1 MKLENEFS
9 VNVPLE
15 RAWETLLD
23 IQTVAGFL
31 PGAKIEPTDEEGV
44 FKGAMKIRV
53 GPMSISYQGT
63 ARLASVDEENRTV
76 DLEVRAKEA
85 KGQGTAAAVI
95 HNQVVEEGGATRVIA
110 VTDLQ
115 VTGRQAQFGRGI
127 MQDVAGRMLTDFA
140 QRFEAYLLEGGEN
153 GAAATA
159 EPERPPRPPPTRATR
174 RAPPRRAPPRRRRPP
189 PPRRTRSTSAPS
201 SARCRPCATACP
213 PWSCWRCS
221 ASSSASCAPAAASGA
236 ARPCA
241 SGSSSN
247 RRTSTARSGRRP
259 GWRAAGP
266 PCAPR
271 TCPRRP
277 RRAGRR

>member
-140 QRFEAYLLEGGEN
+140 RRFEAHLTD
-153 GAAATA
+153 GAAEAA
-159 EPERPPRPPPTRATR
+159 
-174 RAPPRRAPPRRRRPP
+174 
-189 PPRRTRSTSAPS
+189 
-201 SARCRPCATACP
+201 
-213 PWSCWRCS
+213 
-221 ASSSASCAPAAASGA
+221 APAAAPEPATGDGA
-236 ARPCA
+236 APETPA
-241 SGSSSN
+241 AAPS
-247 RRTSTARSGRRP
+247 
-259 GWRAAGP
+259 RAAAAP
-266 PCAPR
+266 PPPPQEDALDLGSVVGQMPIVRYGAPAAVALIALAVVVLVLA
-271 TCPRRP
+271 
-277 RRAGRR
+277 RRARRKRGFAMRFGISL

>member
-23 IQTVAGFL
+23 IETVAGFL

-53 GPMSISYQGT
+53 GPMSMSYQGT

-95 HNQVVEEGGATRVIA
+95 RNQLVEEDGATRVIA

-140 QRFEAYLLEGGEN
+140 RRFEAYLLEGEN
-153 GAAATA
+153 GAAASA
-159 EPERPPRPPPTRATR
+159 EGEPEPAAAAADSGAAPSAAPSRPA
-174 RAPPRRAPPRRRRPP
+174 PP
-189 PPRRTRSTSAPS
+189 PP
-201 SARCRPCATACP
+201 
-213 PWSCWRCS
+213 
-221 ASSSASCAPAAASGA
+221 APAEEDALDL
-236 ARPCA
+236 
-241 SGSSSN
+241 GSVVGQMPAVRYGVPAVVLLAVLGIVFGVLRS
-247 RRTSTARSGRRP
+247 RRGRRR
-259 GWRAAGP
+259 GATVRFGIKL
-266 PCAPR
+266 
-271 TCPRRP
+271 
-277 RRAGRR
+277 

>member
-23 IQTVAGFL
+23 IETVAGFL

-95 HNQVVEEGGATRVIA
+95 HNQVVDEDGATRVIA

-140 QRFEAYLLEGGEN
+140 RRFEAYLLEGGEN
-153 GAAATA
+153 GAAAAAEAEA
-159 EPERPPRPPPTRATR
+159 EPAAAAADSGDAPSAAPSRPT
-174 RAPPRRAPPRRRRPP
+174 PP
-189 PPRRTRSTSAPS
+189 PP
-201 SARCRPCATACP
+201 
-213 PWSCWRCS
+213 
-221 ASSSASCAPAAASGA
+221 APAEEDALDLGSVVGQMPAVRYGVPAVVLLAVLGIVFAVLRSRRGKRRGA
-236 ARPCA
+236 TVRF
-241 SGSSSN
+241 GIKL
-247 RRTSTARSGRRP
+247 
-259 GWRAAGP
+259 
-266 PCAPR
+266 
-271 TCPRRP
+271 
-277 RRAGRR
+277 

>member
-23 IQTVAGFL
+23 IETVAGFL

-95 HNQVVEEGGATRVIA
+95 HNQVVDEDGATRVIA

-140 QRFEAYLLEGGEN
+140 RRFEAYLLEGGEN
-153 GAAATA
+153 GAAAAA
-159 EPERPPRPPPTRATR
+159 ER
-174 RAPPRRAPPRRRRPP
+174 RARRGRRRLGRGAQRRPV
-189 PPRRTRSTSAPS
+189 APH
-201 SARCRPCATACP
+201 
-213 PWSCWRCS
+213 
-221 ASSSASCAPAAASGA
+221 PAAAAPAEEDALDLGSVVGQMPAVRYGVPAVVLLAVLGIVFAVLRSRRGKRRGA
-236 ARPCA
+236 TVRF
-241 SGSSSN
+241 GIKL
-247 RRTSTARSGRRP
+247 
-259 GWRAAGP
+259 
-266 PCAPR
+266 
-271 TCPRRP
+271 
-277 RRAGRR
+277 

>member
-159 EPERPPRPPPTRATR
+159 EPAAAADSGGAPSAAPSRPT
-174 RAPPRRAPPRRRRPP
+174 PP
-189 PPRRTRSTSAPS
+189 PPP
-201 SARCRPCATACP
+201 
-213 PWSCWRCS
+213 
-221 ASSSASCAPAAASGA
+221 APAEEDALDLGSVVGQMPAVRYGVPAVVLLAVLGIVFGVLRSRRGKRRGA
-236 ARPCA
+236 TVRF
-241 SGSSSN
+241 GIKL
-247 RRTSTARSGRRP
+247 
-259 GWRAAGP
+259 
-266 PCAPR
+266 
-271 TCPRRP
+271 
-277 RRAGRR
+277 

>member
-159 EPERPPRPPPTRATR
+159 EAEPEAAADSGDAPTAAPSRPAPPP
-174 RAPPRRAPPRRRRPP
+174 
-189 PPRRTRSTSAPS
+189 
-201 SARCRPCATACP
+201 
-213 PWSCWRCS
+213 
-221 ASSSASCAPAAASGA
+221 APAEEDALDLGSVVGQMPAVRYGVPAVVLLAVLGIVFGVLRSRRGKRRGA
-236 ARPCA
+236 TVRF
-241 SGSSSN
+241 GIKL
-247 RRTSTARSGRRP
+247 
-259 GWRAAGP
+259 
-266 PCAPR
+266 
-271 TCPRRP
+271 
-277 RRAGRR
+277 

>member
-53 GPMSISYQGT
+53 GPMSLSYQGT

-95 HNQVVEEGGATRVIA
+95 HNQVVEEDGATRVIA

-159 EPERPPRPPPTRATR
+159 EAEPAAGSGD
-174 RAPPRRAPPRRRRPP
+174 APSAAPSPP
-189 PPRRTRSTSAPS
+189 PP
-201 SARCRPCATACP
+201 
-213 PWSCWRCS
+213 
-221 ASSSASCAPAAASGA
+221 APAEEDALDLGSVVGQMPAVRYGVPAVVLLAVLGIVFGVLRSRRGKRRGA
-236 ARPCA
+236 TVRF
-241 SGSSSN
+241 GIKL
-247 RRTSTARSGRRP
+247 
-259 GWRAAGP
+259 
-266 PCAPR
+266 
-271 TCPRRP
+271 
-277 RRAGRR
+277 

>member
-23 IQTVAGFL
+23 IETVAGFL

-95 HNQVVEEGGATRVIA
+95 HNQVVDEDGATRVIA

-140 QRFEAYLLEGGEN
+140 RRFEAYLLEGGEN

-159 EPERPPRPPPTRATR
+159 EPEPAAAAADSGEAPSAAPSRPT
-174 RAPPRRAPPRRRRPP
+174 PP
-189 PPRRTRSTSAPS
+189 PP
-201 SARCRPCATACP
+201 
-213 PWSCWRCS
+213 
-221 ASSSASCAPAAASGA
+221 APAEEDALDLGSVVGQMPAVRYGVPAVVLLAVLGIVFGVLRSRRGKRRGA
-236 ARPCA
+236 TVRF
-241 SGSSSN
+241 GIKL
-247 RRTSTARSGRRP
+247 
-259 GWRAAGP
+259 
-266 PCAPR
+266 
-271 TCPRRP
+271 
-277 RRAGRR
+277 

>member
-23 IQTVAGFL
+23 IETVAGFL

-53 GPMSISYQGT
+53 GPMSMSYQGT

-95 HNQVVEEGGATRVIA
+95 HNQVVDENGATRVKA

-140 QRFEAYLLEGGEN
+140 RRFEAYLLEGGEN

-159 EPERPPRPPPTRATR
+159 EAEPAAAAADSGEAASAAPSRPT
-174 RAPPRRAPPRRRRPP
+174 PP
-189 PPRRTRSTSAPS
+189 PP
-201 SARCRPCATACP
+201 
-213 PWSCWRCS
+213 
-221 ASSSASCAPAAASGA
+221 PAAEEDALDLGSVVGQMPAVRYGVPAVVLLDVLGIVFGVLRSRRGKRRGA
-236 ARPCA
+236 TVRF
-241 SGSSSN
+241 GIKL
-247 RRTSTARSGRRP
+247 
-259 GWRAAGP
+259 
-266 PCAPR
+266 
-271 TCPRRP
+271 
-277 RRAGRR
+277 

>member
-95 HNQVVEEGGATRVIA
+95 HNQVVEEDGATRVIA

-159 EPERPPRPPPTRATR
+159 EAEPEAAADSGDAPTA
-174 RAPPRRAPPRRRRPP
+174 APSPP
-189 PPRRTRSTSAPS
+189 PP
-201 SARCRPCATACP
+201 
-213 PWSCWRCS
+213 
-221 ASSSASCAPAAASGA
+221 APAEEDALDLGSVVGQMPAVRYGVPAVVLLAVLGIVFGVLRSRRGKRRGA
-236 ARPCA
+236 TVRF
-241 SGSSSN
+241 GIKL
-247 RRTSTARSGRRP
+247 
-259 GWRAAGP
+259 
-266 PCAPR
+266 
-271 TCPRRP
+271 
-277 RRAGRR
+277 

>member
-1 MKLENEFS
+1 
-9 VNVPLE
+9 
-15 RAWETLLD
+15 
-23 IQTVAGFL
+23 VAGFL

-95 HNQVVEEGGATRVIA
+95 HNQVVDEDGATRVIA

-140 QRFEAYLLEGGEN
+140 RRFEAYLLEGGEN

-159 EPERPPRPPPTRATR
+159 EAEPAAAAADSGEAPSAAPSRPT
-174 RAPPRRAPPRRRRPP
+174 PP
-189 PPRRTRSTSAPS
+189 PP
-201 SARCRPCATACP
+201 
-213 PWSCWRCS
+213 
-221 ASSSASCAPAAASGA
+221 APAEEDALDLGSVVGQMPAVRYGVPAVVLLAVLGIVFGVLRSRRGKRRGA
-236 ARPCA
+236 TVRF
-241 SGSSSN
+241 GIKL
-247 RRTSTARSGRRP
+247 
-259 GWRAAGP
+259 
-266 PCAPR
+266 
-271 TCPRRP
+271 
-277 RRAGRR
+277 

>member
-1 MKLENEFS
+1 MLDHIASADSGGSMKLENEFS

-95 HNQVVEEGGATRVIA
+95 HNQVVEEEGATRVIA

-159 EPERPPRPPPTRATR
+159 EAGPEAAAAAADSGEAPTAAPSRPTPPP
-174 RAPPRRAPPRRRRPP
+174 
-189 PPRRTRSTSAPS
+189 
-201 SARCRPCATACP
+201 
-213 PWSCWRCS
+213 
-221 ASSSASCAPAAASGA
+221 APAEEDALDLGSVVGQMPAVRYGVPAVVLLAVLGIVFGVLRSRRGKRRGA
-236 ARPCA
+236 TVRF
-241 SGSSSN
+241 GIKL
-247 RRTSTARSGRRP
+247 
-259 GWRAAGP
+259 
-266 PCAPR
+266 
-271 TCPRRP
+271 
-277 RRAGRR
+277 